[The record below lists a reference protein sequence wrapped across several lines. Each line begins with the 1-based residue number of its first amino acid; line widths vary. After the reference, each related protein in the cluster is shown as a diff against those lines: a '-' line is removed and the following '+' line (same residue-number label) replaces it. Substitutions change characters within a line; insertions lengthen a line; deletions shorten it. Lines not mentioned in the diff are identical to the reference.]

1 MCIRD
6 RGLTEQTAQKAQEA
20 AVLGKKLERYQKQ
33 QVAIQKVD
41 AIEALS
47 LIHIS
52 PKMLPSLLQSS
63 AFSEIIV
70 ALLLSYISDFYIYFS
85 FSCVKPI
92 STFQNKR
99 FFIQ

>member
-1 MCIRD
+1 
-6 RGLTEQTAQKAQEA
+6 
-20 AVLGKKLERYQKQ
+20 
-33 QVAIQKVD
+33 
-41 AIEALS
+41 
-47 LIHIS
+47 
-52 PKMLPSLLQSS
+52 
-63 AFSEIIV
+63 V